1 LEFNKKVVGGSY
13 IWTTCQ
19 MHRVSPGLHFGVT
32 DMLPLVATGLF
43 NIGSKLIDALF
54 PDPTEK
60 AKAQLE
66 LLRLEKAGQLDEMK
80 TALSAIIAEAQSP
93 DPWTSRARPSFLYVV
108 YILLLWSIPMGIL
121 TVFKPDAAALFT
133 SGFQAWMLAIPEP
146 VLTLFGVVMTG
157 YVAGRS
163 WEKVRGAAK

>member
-1 LEFNKKVVGGSY
+1 MDPITLSGIFS
-13 IWTTCQ
+13 
-19 MHRVSPGLHFGVT
+19 
-32 DMLPLVATGLF
+32 
-43 NIGSKLIDALF
+43 IGTKLIDKIF
-54 PDPTEK
+54 PDPEQK

-66 LLRLEKAGQLDEMK
+66 LLKLQQSGDLDEMK
-80 TALSAIIAEAQSP
+80 TQLSAIIAEAQST

-108 YILLLWSIPMGIL
+108 YVLLLWSIPMGVL
-121 TVFKPDAAALFT
+121 TIFRPEAAAAFT
-133 SGFQAWMLAIPEP
+133 AGFKAWMLAIPEP